1 MVLYTINMSYTE
13 RLKARLPQ
21 ATDDQIEVMNDII
34 QRYSIEL
41 TINNLDNYGLILFDE
56 LGRTVRI
63 SFGEWRNRTI
73 HIPPPGT
80 DIVIV
85 VTDGIVAGWVKT
97 DKLES
102 LPDRSIVDT
111 KLLGPMPDTFV
122 FIDHCSHLED
132 YGGFKDGEFWECFN
146 CGRKLL

>member
-1 MVLYTINMSYTE
+1 MKD
-13 RLKARLPQ
+13 RLRARLPD
-21 ATDDQIEVMNDII
+21 ATEDQIDVMDRII
-34 QRYSIEL
+34 KQYDLQL
-41 TINNLDNYGLILFDE
+41 TINNLDSYGLLLFDE
-56 LGRTVRI
+56 LGRTIRV
-63 SFGEWRNRTI
+63 SFGQWRDRSI

-97 DKLES
+97 EKLES

-111 KLLGPMPDTFV
+111 KLLAPMPDTFV

-132 YGGFKDGEFWECFN
+132 YGGFKEGEFWECFN